1 MKIEQGERKGGY
13 SQEVERLYCIDV
25 SMEVNI
31 QCPRVPLNRANLS
44 NLLQISDYAKKIRTS
59 SYEVEGGSL

>member
-13 SQEVERLYCIDV
+13 SQEVERLYCIDG